1 MTDESKPRKTEIQVE
16 ILELNRETIQDLTE
30 QQGDQA
36 GGGMAPQTPNGCNNQ
51 CTEPETGC
59 L

>member
-30 QQGDQA
+30 QEGDHA
-36 GGGMAPQTPNGCNNQ
+36 RGGRVPDTERVGCV
-51 CTEPETGC
+51 CSHFDSGC
-59 L
+59 F